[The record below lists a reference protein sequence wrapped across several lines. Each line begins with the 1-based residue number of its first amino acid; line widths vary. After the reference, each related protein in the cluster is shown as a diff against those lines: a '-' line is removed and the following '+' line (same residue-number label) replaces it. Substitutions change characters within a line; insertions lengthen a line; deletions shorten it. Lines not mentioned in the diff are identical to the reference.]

1 MAEYLIQENTLK
13 NLASPIK
20 TLAGSTSAMPISTM
34 QSTIEGANT
43 KINTQEGLINDII
56 EALDGKAAGARPT
69 GTIEIKTNGSHNVT
83 EYATANVNVP
93 ILDTSDATADAG
105 KILSGYTAYVK
116 GSKVTGNIA
125 TVSQATPS
133 VSINSSTGVVT
144 ATASQSAGYVA
155 AGSKS
160 GTLNLTTQAAKTIT
174 PSASSQTAI
183 AAGTYATGAV
193 TVGAI
198 PSSYVQ
204 PSATKAATTYTPTTS
219 NQTIAAGTYCS
230 GVQTIKGDSNLK
242 AANIKSGIAIFG
254 VTGTYTGPTNAVV
267 PTATQVAKTWTPTTS
282 NQTIA
287 AGTYCSG
294 TQTIKGDSN
303 LKAANIKSGT
313 TIFGVTGT
321 YAGSTGG
328 ITSGSLVK
336 AKQKQHTLFNGY
348 NYSMGTGSTGTIT
361 YGDSVSASGSDVVI
375 NNSSTMSLTGS
386 LDTLKGKY
394 VSVSDSTYGG
404 GSRGVL
410 YIDPNATFSSS
421 GGAGGY
427 MGSSYTVDKA
437 QFVFVLGSTV

>member
-20 TLAGSTSAMPISTM
+20 TLAGNTNAMPISTM

-56 EALDGKAAGARPT
+56 EALDGKVAGAKPT
-69 GTIEIKTNGSHNVT
+69 GTIEIKTNGSHNVA

-93 ILDTSDATADAG
+93 ILDTSDATADAS
-105 KILSGYTAYVK
+105 KILSGYTAYVN

-133 VSINSSTGVVT
+133 VSIDSSTGVVT

-160 GTLNLTTQAAKTIT
+160 GTLNLKTQAAKTIT
-174 PSASSQTAI
+174 PSTSSQTAI
-183 AAGTYATGAV
+183 AAGTYATGTV
-193 TVGAI
+193 TVEAI

-219 NQTIAAGTYCS
+219 DQTIAAGTYCS
-230 GVQTIKGDSNLK
+230 GVQTIKGDSNLT
-242 AANIKSGIAIFG
+242 AANIKSGTAIFG
-254 VTGTYTGPTNAVV
+254 VTGTYTGPTNAIV

-282 NQTIA
+282 DQTIA

-294 TQTIKGDSN
+294 AQTIKGDSN

-328 ITSGSLVK
+328 IASGSLVK

-348 NYSMGTGSTGTIT
+348 NGMGTTSTGSIT

-375 NNSSTMSLTGS
+375 NNSSTMSLTSS

-410 YIDPNATFSSS
+410 YIDPNATFSSG

-437 QFVFVLGSTV
+437 QFVFVLDSTV

>member
-56 EALDGKAAGARPT
+56 EALDGKAAGAKPT
-69 GTIEIKTNGSHNVT
+69 GTIEIKTNGSHDVK

-133 VSINSSTGVVT
+133 VSVNSSTGVVT

-204 PSATKAATTYTPTTS
+204 PSATKSATTYTPTTS

-230 GVQTIKGDSNLK
+230 GVQTIKGDR
-242 AANIKSGIAIFG
+242 
-254 VTGTYTGPTNAVV
+254 
-267 PTATQVAKTWTPTTS
+267 
-282 NQTIA
+282 
-287 AGTYCSG
+287 
-294 TQTIKGDSN
+294 N

-375 NNSSTMSLTGS
+375 NNSSTMALTGS

-437 QFVFVLGSTV
+437 QFVFVLDSTV

>member
-56 EALDGKAAGARPT
+56 EALDGKAAGAKPT
-69 GTIEIKTNGSHNVT
+69 GTIEIKTNGSHDVK

-133 VSINSSTGVVT
+133 VSVNSSTGVVT

-242 AANIKSGIAIFG
+242 AANIKSGTAIFG
-254 VTGTYTGPTNAVV
+254 
-267 PTATQVAKTWTPTTS
+267 
-282 NQTIA
+282 I
-287 AGTYCSG
+287 
-294 TQTIKGDSN
+294 
-303 LKAANIKSGT
+303 
-313 TIFGVTGT
+313 TGT

-375 NNSSTMSLTGS
+375 NNSSTMALTGS

-410 YIDPNATFSSS
+410 YIDPNATFSSD

-437 QFVFVLGSTV
+437 QFVFVLDSTV

>member
-56 EALDGKAAGARPT
+56 EALDGKAAGAKPT
-69 GTIEIKTNGSHNVT
+69 GTIEIKTNGSHDVKK
-83 EYATANVNVP
+83 YATANVNVP

-133 VSINSSTGVVT
+133 VSVNSSTGVVT

-230 GVQTIKGDSNLK
+230 GVQTIKGDR
-242 AANIKSGIAIFG
+242 
-254 VTGTYTGPTNAVV
+254 
-267 PTATQVAKTWTPTTS
+267 
-282 NQTIA
+282 
-287 AGTYCSG
+287 
-294 TQTIKGDSN
+294 N

-348 NYSMGTGSTGTIT
+348 NGMGTGTTGTIT
-361 YGDSVSASGSDVVI
+361 YGNSVSASGSEVVI
-375 NNSSTMSLTGS
+375 NNSSTMALTDS

-410 YIDPNATFSSS
+410 YIDPNATFSSG
-421 GGAGGY
+421 GGAGGF

-437 QFVFVLGSTV
+437 QFVFVLDSTV